1 MCYTSSHK
9 NVLFIYNPF
18 PGIEYSVGRVPIGS
32 CDFSTHPYSYDDVD
46 GDFNLTK
53 FQLAKEDLTLKV
65 LLHRFCILVCILT
78 FYGTVFH

>member
-1 MCYTSSHK
+1 MNFAIIWRRLSSSIS
-9 NVLFIYNPF
+9 FISYV
-18 PGIEYSVGRVPIGS
+18 GIEYSVGRIPIGS

-65 LLHRFCILVCILT
+65 QS
-78 FYGTVFH
+78 